1 MRMFPIIVKWL
12 VWGIPYFQT
21 HSYGRVSKKTKNQHL
36 WVRKPGQKVMVQ
48 WLGRFGALR
57 WLGKPPYLHFSARW
71 IRISIWLLSSA
82 TQLEDEDSGTRGIH
96 PRVQGEGE
104 NWHHRKCYAH
114 YASSPGTS
122 LKITKHQERS
132 VIYPITRPITIY
144 MPNFKNPNQ
153 RWGFLR
159 WSENTAILLCFRSSW
174 VCLFTDC
181 SWSTS
186 YNWKLLAV
194 QWPFQDGLEVPT
206 IYKAYFLDLCKGIS
220 LQNMDLYG
228 TVPLF

>member
-12 VWGIPYFQT
+12 VCGYTLFSNPLVWQGF
-21 HSYGRVSKKTKNQHL
+21 KKTKNQHL

-48 WLGRFGALR
+48 WLGRFGVLP
-57 WLGKPPYLHFSARW
+57 WLGKPPYLHVSARW
-71 IRISIWLLSSA
+71 IRISIWLLGSA
-82 TQLEDEDSGTRGIH
+82 TQSGRGCH
-96 PRVQGEGE
+96 PRLQGEGE

-159 WSENTAILLCFRSSW
+159 RSENTVILLCFRSSLGLFL
-174 VCLFTDC
+174 LFTDC
-181 SWSTS
+181 SWWTP
-186 YNWKLLAV
+186 YNWKLL
-194 QWPFQDGLEVPT
+194 
-206 IYKAYFLDLCKGIS
+206 
-220 LQNMDLYG
+220 
-228 TVPLF
+228 